1 MNAEFPFAVAG
12 SSPMRSIYCFL
23 VFFFAVTAAPAQP
36 IPRAEHPRPDFE
48 RPQWLNLNG
57 AWDFRFDPDDEGLQ
71 RGWFKPGADF
81 GRQKITVPFCWE
93 SSLSGIQDKSGQ
105 KIGWYR
111 RDFTVPAEW
120 RGRHAWLRFEA
131 VDWEA
136 RVWVNGKELG
146 IPQGGTGGYTP
157 FEVDLAGVAE
167 PGQRATVVLRAY
179 DATDPALP
187 RGKQTP
193 GWYTYTSG
201 IWQTVWLEARPARY
215 ISSFSLVPRR
225 DGDAWFLDVSA
236 KAAGGSGTGSLRLS
250 SPDASVEARQV
261 ELKDDEARGSL
272 RVRSPKPWTPD
283 SPHLYDLTLQLGED
297 AVRSYFGLRTIGR
310 GRYGN
315 LPHESVLLNG
325 EPVYLR
331 GALDQSFNPQGIYTA
346 PSDAF
351 LRRDMELA
359 RAMGLNFLR
368 IHIKA
373 DEPRRLYWANRLGV
387 MIMQDM
393 PNTSVMS
400 RRSRE
405 AWESTMRAVVERDRN
420 HPAIFSWVAFN
431 ETWGLNYGKESGES
445 GPPYA
450 ENKETQAWVEGM
462 WKLIRQ
468 LDPTRLAEDNSA
480 NRRDHVT
487 TDLNSWHFYIGDYG
501 RARANIE
508 EMVKNTYPG
517 SGFNFAPGRAQGTQ
531 PLINSEYGAVGA
543 GGGDRDVSWGF
554 RFLTNELRRHEK
566 IQGYIYTELTDIEWE
581 HNGFA
586 NYDRTR
592 KEFGYEAFVPG
603 MTVRDLQGEDFV
615 GYDAPP
621 AIQAAPG
628 AEISVPVFV
637 SHFSKRAGKA
647 SLRWWITGYDDLGE
661 KAGTAPESRPVRWER
676 CRVIEQE
683 PLRLRLPGKR
693 PFAGAVALE
702 LLDESGKRIAANFVN
717 VIARGAPSPRVEVL
731 GPRLLALRFKP
742 EEPVSV
748 LETELESRPGKLS
761 VAHATTIE
769 YRVPVPDYVVKAG
782 AVKLELLAELAARA
796 GSAKVDWPSRQKPV
810 DYPQT
815 EARKFPATV
824 RLKINGQPVADIEL
838 PDDPADSRGVLS
850 SVAEY
855 HHGSYGY
862 LVRRSVA
869 APAGAEIRLVFEV
882 PAEGLS
888 IYGESMGRYTF
899 DPTIFIHTARDLAP
913 VK

>member
-1 MNAEFPFAVAG
+1 MRRLSVLFVWLFA
-12 SSPMRSIYCFL
+12 
-23 VFFFAVTAAPAQP
+23 AAICAAQP

-48 RPQWLNLNG
+48 RAQWLNLNG

-120 RGRHAWLRFEA
+120 RGRHAWLRFDA

-146 IPQGGTGGYTP
+146 IHAGGYTP
-157 FEVDLAGVAE
+157 FEFDLAGVAE
-167 PGQRATVVLRAY
+167 PGQRATVVVRAY

-193 GWYTYTSG
+193 NWYTYTSG
-201 IWQTVWLEARPARY
+201 IWQTVWLEARPALY

-225 DGDAWFLDVSA
+225 DGDEWFLDVSA
-236 KAAGGSGTGSLRLS
+236 TAAGGSGTARLRLS
-250 SPDASVEARQV
+250 SPDAGVEAREV
-261 ELKDDEARGSL
+261 ELKDNEARARIGHASL
-272 RVRSPKPWTPD
+272 RVNSPRLWTPD

-325 EPVYLR
+325 EPVYLC

-359 RAMGLNFLR
+359 RSMGLNFLR

-373 DEPRRLYWANRLGV
+373 DEPRRLYWADRLGV

-393 PNTSVMS
+393 PSTSVMS

-405 AWESTMRAVVERDRN
+405 AWESTMGAVIERDRN
-420 HPAIFSWVAFN
+420 HPAIFAWVAFN

-445 GPPYA
+445 GPRYP

-468 LDPTRLAEDNSA
+468 MDPARLAEDNSA
-480 NRRDHVT
+480 NQRDHVA
-487 TDLNSWHFYIGDYG
+487 TDLNSWHFYIGDYT

-517 SGFNFAPGRAQGTQ
+517 SGFNFAPGHEQGTQ

-637 SHFSKRAGKA
+637 SHFSKRTGKA

-661 KAGTAPESRPVRWER
+661 KVETAPESRPVRWER

-683 PLRLRLPGKR
+683 PLRLRLPGKPDSGKR
-693 PFAGAVALE
+693 PFVGAVALE
-702 LLDESGKRIAANFVN
+702 LLDESGKPDSGKRIAANFVN
-717 VIARGAPSPRVEVL
+717 VIARSAPSPRIEVL
-731 GPRLLALRFKP
+731 GPRLVALRFKP
-742 EEPVSV
+742 EEPASVSEKDV
-748 LETELESRPGKLS
+748 ESRAGKLS
-761 VAHATTIE
+761 SAHTTTIE
-769 YRVPVPDYVVKAG
+769 YRIPVPDSVRKAG
-782 AVKLELLAELAARA
+782 AVKLELMAELAARA

-824 RLKINGQPVADIEL
+824 RLKINGQAVPDIEL

-888 IYGESMGRYTF
+888 IYGESLGHYTF
-899 DPTIFIHTARDLAP
+899 DPTIFIHTARDLP
-913 VK
+913 PLK

>member
-1 MNAEFPFAVAG
+1 MLLNFVLL
-12 SSPMRSIYCFL
+12 FL
-23 VFFFAVTAAPAQP
+23 LCATAAFGADA
-36 IPRAEHPRPDFE
+36 IPRPEHPRPDFE
-48 RPQWLNLNG
+48 RQQWLNLNG
-57 AWDFRFDPDDEGLQ
+57 AWDFRFDPDDHGVEA
-71 RGWFKPGADF
+71 RWFEPGKDF
-81 GRQKITVPFCWE
+81 GRQKIIVPFCWE
-93 SSLSGIQDKSGQ
+93 SSLSGVSRSVIQDKSGQ
-105 KIGWYR
+105 NIGWYR
-111 RDFTVPAEW
+111 RTFTIPPEW
-120 RGRHAWLRFEA
+120 RGRQAWLRFDA

-146 IPQGGTGGYTP
+146 AHAGGYTP
-157 FEVDLAGVAE
+157 FEFDLPHVAE
-167 PGQRATVVLRAY
+167 PGQQATVVVRVC
-179 DATDPALP
+179 DATDPTLP

-215 ISSFSLVPRR
+215 ISSFTLVPRKS
-225 DGDAWFLDVSA
+225 GEEWFLDVSA
-236 KAAGGSGTGSLRLS
+236 TAAGPAVGDRLRFT
-250 SPDASVEARQV
+250 SPDPTVESREAELSNNEAR
-261 ELKDDEARGSL
+261 ASL
-272 RVRSPKPWTPD
+272 RVKSAKPWTPD
-283 SPHLYDLTLQLGED
+283 SPHLYDLTLQLGDD
-297 AVRSYFGLRTIGR
+297 AVKTYFGLRTIGR

-325 EPVYLR
+325 EPIYLR
-331 GALDQSFNPQGIYTA
+331 GSLDQSFNPQGIHTA

-359 RAMGLNFLR
+359 RSVGLNFLR

-373 DEPRRLYWANRLGV
+373 DEPRRLYWADRLGV

-393 PNTSVMS
+393 PSSSVLS
-400 RRSRE
+400 RRTKE
-405 AWESTMRAVVERDRN
+405 AWEATMRATVERDRN
-420 HPAIFSWVAFN
+420 HPAIFAWVAFN
-431 ETWGLNYGKESGES
+431 ETWGLNYGRESNESGA
-445 GPPYA
+445 PYP
-450 ENKETQAWVEGM
+450 ENPETQAWVERM
-462 WKLIRQ
+462 WKLIKQ

-480 NRRDHVT
+480 DKRDHVA
-487 TDLNSWHFYIGDYG
+487 TDLNSWHFYIGDYA
-501 RARANIE
+501 RARQHIE
-508 EMVKNTYPG
+508 EMVKETYPG
-517 SGFNFAPGRAQGTQ
+517 SGFNFVRGRELGTQ

-543 GGGDRDVSWGF
+543 SGGDRDVSWGF
-554 RFLTNELRRHEK
+554 RFLTNELRRYQK

-586 NYDRTR
+586 NYDRSR
-592 KEFGYEAFVPG
+592 KEFAYDAFVPG
-603 MTVRDLQGEDFV
+603 MAVRDLQGEDFV

-621 AIQAAPG
+621 AIPATPG

-637 SHFSKRAGKA
+637 SHFSGRAGRP
-647 SLRWWITGYDDLGE
+647 SLRWWIAGTDDLGE
-661 KAGTAPESRPVRWER
+661 KVETKPETRPVEWQRYH
-676 CRVIEQE
+676 VTSQA

-693 PFAGAVALE
+693 PFVGAVALE
-702 LLDESGKRIAANFVN
+702 LLDEAGKRIAANFVN
-717 VIARGAPSPRVEVL
+717 VIARSAPSPRVEVL
-731 GPRLLALRFKP
+731 GPRLVALRFRP
-742 EEPVSV
+742 DEYAALDQTDV
-748 LETELESRPGKLS
+748 ESRQGKLS
-761 VAHATTIE
+761 AAHALSVE
-769 YRVPVPDYVVKAG
+769 YRVPLPDFVQKAG
-782 AVKLELLAELAARA
+782 PAKLELMVELASRA
-796 GSAKVDWPSRQKPV
+796 GSAKVDWQSRQKPV

-815 EARKFPATV
+815 EARKFPGSV
-824 RLKINGQPVADIEL
+824 RIGINGQPLGLVEL